1 MADVIRLAPSF
12 LVFTALFLNNILSGN
27 PGFIIYHQCSLPYV
41 SLSALMNPIQ
51 KTFNGKRLK
60 TKVLLRPRRSYS
72 AGNFLHLFVL
82 FLLISNDIERNP
94 GPSGGSVVLKSC
106 TFNARSIVN
115 KRIEL
120 QAVANTRELELIAIT
135 ETWLNCNILDNEIL
149 SSEYNIHR
157 RDRLRRGGG
166 VLLAVKNG
174 IRCQRRFDLET
185 DCEILWCELNSNP
198 GLSYFVGVFYRP
210 PDTDLN
216 YLTEL
221 TNSLEKL
228 PPSCKIL
235 LLGDFNL
242 PNIEW
247 TLVSPLQQD
256 SLSDY
261 FCDYIVNYFGLSQL
275 VKTPTRGNALL
286 DLVLTNT
293 PENISS
299 IDIDCGL
306 GNSDHNIIFFGF
318 NAYISRPRQAPK
330 IVYYYKNANWT
341 NFRSD
346 LSNSPWDTVF
356 LNGTL
361 YSYISQMWHK
371 WKELFFAAVYN
382 NIKM

>member
-1 MADVIRLAPSF
+1 MADVIRLAPTF

-27 PGFIIYHQCSLPYV
+27 PGFIVNHQCSLPYD

-51 KTFNGKRLK
+51 KILNGKRLK
-60 TKVLLRPRRSYS
+60 TKVLLRPRRSYF

-94 GPSGGSVVLKSC
+94 GPSGGSIVLKSC
-106 TFNARSIVN
+106 TLNARSIVN

-166 VLLAVKNG
+166 VLLAVKEG
-174 IRCQRRFDLET
+174 IRCQRRLDLET
-185 DCEILWCELNSNP
+185 DCEILWCELNLNSNP

-210 PDTDLN
+210 PDTDLI

-318 NAYISRPRQAPK
+318 NVYISRPRQAPAQLQCLLMILFCMTAVLLQK
-330 IVYYYKNANWT
+330 RRSLFMRVLIKPT
-341 NFRSD
+341 NG
-346 LSNSPWDTVF
+346 VV
-356 LNGTL
+356 NGC
-361 YSYISQMWHK
+361 
-371 WKELFFAAVYN
+371 
-382 NIKM
+382 